1 MKGISFLRMNKG
13 DFSIRQASWQQDRIA
28 LRRIRDIVFVQEQQV
43 PRELEWDQ
51 QDATAIHFLAEDDN
65 GNPIGTARL
74 LRSGQI
80 GRMAVLKEFRGN
92 GVGARLL
99 AAVIE
104 QAVKAG
110 YEQVFLHAQVSVI
123 GFYERSGFVAEGQRF
138 MDAGIEHQAMRLVLQ
153 G

>member
-1 MKGISFLRMNKG
+1 MNKG

-80 GRMAVLKEFRGN
+80 GRMAVLPAWRSR
-92 GVGARLL
+92 GVGSALL
-99 AAVIE
+99 AATLARISE
-104 QAVKAG
+104 SGGPSPFLNAQTRALPFYQRHG
-110 YEQVFLHAQVSVI
+110 FQVD
-123 GFYERSGFVAEGQRF
+123 GEMF
-138 MDAGIEHQAMRLVLQ
+138 MEAGIPHLRMKL
-153 G
+153 GSHD